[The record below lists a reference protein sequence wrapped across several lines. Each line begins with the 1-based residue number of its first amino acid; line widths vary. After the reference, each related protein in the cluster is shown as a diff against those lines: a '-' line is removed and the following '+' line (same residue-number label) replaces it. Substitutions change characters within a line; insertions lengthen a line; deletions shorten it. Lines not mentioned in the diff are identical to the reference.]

1 MWSSK
6 QVCEMYTD
14 EDLIKGC
21 IRKEREAQKELYDR
35 YADILLGICARYAS
49 DTAEAED
56 ILQEGFVRIF
66 TYITDFSA
74 KGSLFNWMR
83 KIMINTAITVY
94 HRNRKHRYHQEIE
107 AVQEPSRDVMPGSS
121 DFTHE
126 ELLIVLRSL
135 PEGYRIIFN
144 LYAVEGFRHKEIAEM
159 LGIDVNTSKSQ
170 YSRAR
175 RFLRKKLEELSR
187 IAVPDKKD
195 GHGEE

>member
-1 MWSSK
+1 
-6 QVCEMYTD
+6 MYTD

-21 IRKEREAQKELYDR
+21 IRKERGAQKALYER
-35 YADILLGICARYAS
+35 YADRLLGICARYAA

-66 TYITDFSA
+66 IHIRDFSA

-83 KIMINTAITVY
+83 KVMINTAITMY
-94 HRNRKHRYHQEIE
+94 HKTLRHRYHQEIE
-107 AVQEPSRDVMPGSS
+107 AVQTPARDEMPGSS

-126 ELLIVLRSL
+126 ELLAVIRSL

-144 LYAVEGFRHKEIAEM
+144 LYAIEGFKHREIAEM

-175 RFLRKKLEELSR
+175 RVIRKKLENISR
-187 IAVPDKKD
+187 IAVPDKKKRD
-195 GHGEE
+195 EEA

>member
-1 MWSSK
+1 
-6 QVCEMYTD
+6 MYKD

-21 IRKEREAQKELYDR
+21 IRKEREAQKALYDR
-35 YADILLGICARYAS
+35 YADILLGICVRYAT

-66 TYITDFSA
+66 TYISDYSG

-94 HRNRKHRYHQEIE
+94 HRNLKHRYHQEID
-107 AVQEPSRDVMPGSS
+107 AVQEPARDEMPGSS
-121 DFTHE
+121 DFTRE
-126 ELLIVLRSL
+126 ELLGVIRSL

-144 LYAVEGFRHKEIAEM
+144 LYAVEGFKHKEIAEM
-159 LGIDVNTSKSQ
+159 LGIDINTSKSQ

-175 RFLRKKLEELSR
+175 KFIRKKLEEISR
-187 IAVPDKKD
+187 IARPREEKK
-195 GHGEE
+195 

>member
-1 MWSSK
+1 
-6 QVCEMYTD
+6 MYTD

-21 IRKEREAQKELYDR
+21 IRREREAQKALYER
-35 YADILLGICARYAS
+35 YADRLLGVCVRYAT

-66 TYITDFSA
+66 TYIMDFSA

-83 KIMINTAITVY
+83 KIMINTAITMY
-94 HRNRKHRYHQEIE
+94 HRNLKHRYHQEIGE
-107 AVQEPSRDVMPGSS
+107 VQSAAPDRMPGNS

-126 ELLIVLRSL
+126 ELLAVIRSL

-144 LYAVEGFRHKEIAEM
+144 LYAIEGFKHKEIAAM
-159 LGIDVNTSKSQ
+159 LDIDENTSKSQ

-175 RFLRKKLEELSR
+175 KYIRKKLEEISG
-187 IAVPDKKD
+187 IAVP
-195 GHGEE
+195 GETKEDEEA

>member
-1 MWSSK
+1 
-6 QVCEMYTD
+6 MYTD

-21 IRKEREAQKELYDR
+21 IRKDRNAQRRLYER
-35 YADILLGICARYAS
+35 YADILLGICSRYAS

-66 TYITDFSA
+66 SYISDYSG

-83 KIMINTAITVY
+83 KIMINTAITFY
-94 HRNRKHRYHQEIE
+94 HRSLKHRYHQDIGEL
-107 AVQEPSRDVMPGSS
+107 QEPAADEMPGHA

-126 ELLIVLRSL
+126 ELLSVIRSL

-144 LYAVEGFRHKEIAEM
+144 LYAVEGYKHKEIAEM

-175 RFLRKKLEELSR
+175 RYIRKKLAAMSR
-187 IAVPDKKD
+187 IRMP
-195 GHGEE
+195 GEEEEKDERE

>member
-1 MWSSK
+1 
-6 QVCEMYTD
+6 MYTD

-21 IRKEREAQKELYDR
+21 IRKEREAQKALYER
-35 YADILLGICARYAS
+35 YADRLLGICARYAA

-66 TYITDFSA
+66 AYIKDFSA

-83 KIMINTAITVY
+83 KIMINTAITMY
-94 HRNRKHRYHQEIE
+94 HKNLKHRYHQDVEE
-107 AVQEPSRDVMPGSS
+107 VQSPSPDLMPGHS
-121 DFTHE
+121 DFTVE
-126 ELLIVLRSL
+126 ELLAVIRSL

-144 LYAVEGFRHKEIAEM
+144 LYAVEGFKHREIADM

-175 RFLRKKLEELSR
+175 RFIRKKLEEISR
-187 IAVPDKKD
+187 IAVPDVKKRD
-195 GHGEE
+195 EEA